1 MIKNLYTA
9 LHADDGLLFFD
20 EDFGDIRFCYNE
32 MGIPS
37 LNLSNINLDNNFGKH
52 DPDAIILVRLLAW
65 QRTQSTLK
73 KDK

>member
-1 MIKNLYTA
+1 
-9 LHADDGLLFFD
+9 
-20 EDFGDIRFCYNE
+20 